1 MKSLQEQYKLLLDD
15 KKYFNSYREKFI
27 QYLTE
32 ELPSP
37 LQEDKYVGSL
47 IDKIFNVS
55 FNFENEKTVL
65 DEIYISLYK
74 ALEKNINIKPA
85 LSRAYLKFLKDY
97 IDYVI
102 DTDKN
107 ITYIKAFITV
117 IEEYI
122 HTIDKAHLDYIE
134 KLKKEIDEVKNQKKL
149 EEIKTVFTLLRNY
162 KKHKQKFDVITY
174 YKELS
179 IICKGSIKDVSVHT
193 ISLDISS
200 CLKKPFI
207 KDKYVYMKIGHPS
220 KVLRG
225 KIREINPFEGILI
238 LDEFQL
244 TDLPQ
249 ERRKCIR
256 VRLNKKPK
264 TIIKHKESF
273 IEGIIDDL
281 SINGIGVYIEDK
293 KDLSV
298 GDNIEL
304 KIPLSKN
311 NLILR
316 GKIIHISPKGPLYK
330 FGVQFENLSQ
340 RDEGILG
347 EYITDKQFEILKE
360 IRE

>member
-15 KKYFNSYREKFI
+15 RKYFTSYKEKFI
-27 QYLTE
+27 HYLLE
-32 ELPSP
+32 ELPQN
-37 LQEDKYVGSL
+37 LKEDRYVNSL
-47 IDKIFNVS
+47 VNKIYDLS

-65 DEIYISLYK
+65 NELYTTLYRS
-74 ALEKNINIKPA
+74 LEKNINIKPA
-85 LSRAYLKFLKDY
+85 LSKAYLKFLKDY
-97 IDYVI
+97 IDHII
-102 DTDKN
+102 DTNKN
-107 ITYIKAFITV
+107 IIYIKAFISV

-134 KLKKEIDEVKNQKKL
+134 KLKKEIDEVKNKQRQ
-149 EEIKTVFTLLRNY
+149 EEIKTILTLLRNY
-162 KKHKQKFDVITY
+162 KKHKQKFEIITY
-174 YKELS
+174 YKELA

-193 ISLDISS
+193 ITLDIST
-200 CLKKPFI
+200 CLKKPFR

-249 ERRKCIR
+249 EKRKCIR

-264 TIIKHKESF
+264 TIIKYKDSF
-273 IEGIIDDL
+273 LEGIIDDI
-281 SINGIGVYIEDK
+281 SVNGVGLYIEDK
-293 KDLSV
+293 KDINI
-298 GDNIEL
+298 GDKIEL
-304 KIPLSKN
+304 KIPLPKN

-316 GKIIHISPKGPLYK
+316 GRIVHITPKGPLFK
-330 FGVQFENLSQ
+330 LGVQFENLSQ
-340 RDEGILG
+340 KDESILG
-347 EYITDKQFEILKE
+347 EFITDKQFEILKE